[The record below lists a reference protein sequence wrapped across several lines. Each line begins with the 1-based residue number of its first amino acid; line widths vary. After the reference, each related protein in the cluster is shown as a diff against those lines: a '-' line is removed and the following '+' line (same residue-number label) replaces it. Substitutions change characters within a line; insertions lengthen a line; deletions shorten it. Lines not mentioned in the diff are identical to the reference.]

1 MSGMP
6 MIQFSLVS
14 MLSLVDKEVISIE
27 RMVELMAH
35 NPAKLF
41 SVSERGFIRKGYKA
55 DLVIVRKGEPWTVTK
70 DCILSKCGWSPV
82 EGKQYNWHVAQT
94 ILNGKTAYKGQGT
107 KDKGQISNIK
117 HQTSN
122 LIGEP
127 ITFRV

>member
-1 MSGMP
+1 
-6 MIQFSLVS
+6 

-27 RMVELMAH
+27 RLVELMAH

-41 SVSERGFIRKGYKA
+41 AVSERGFIREGYKA
-55 DLVIVRKGEPWTVTK
+55 DLVIVRKGEPWTVTR

-94 ILNGKTAYKGQGT
+94 ILNGKTAYTNGNG
-107 KDKGQISNIK
+107 N
-117 HQTSN
+117 QTSN

>member
-1 MSGMP
+1 
-6 MIQFSLVS
+6 

-27 RMVELMAH
+27 RLVELMAH
-35 NPAKLF
+35 NTAKLF
-41 SVSERGFIRKGYKA
+41 AVSERGFIREGYKA

-82 EGKQYNWHVAQT
+82 EGKQYYWHVAQT
-94 ILNGKTAYKGQGT
+94 ILNGKTAYKNDNGNDNGNGN
-107 KDKGQISNIK
+107 DNDNGNQI
-117 HQTSN
+117 SN